1 MENKKEIA
9 LHCVFRCDD
18 AIALSQNGNIVYLE
32 RKDKKSKTERDAS
45 WWRDVVTLLVWMI
58 GRGEMDVANV
68 ACNDEC
74 CARHRQCPENTETC
88 QL

>member
-45 WWRDVVTLLVWMI
+45 
-58 GRGEMDVANV
+58 
-68 ACNDEC
+68 
-74 CARHRQCPENTETC
+74 
-88 QL
+88 